1 MNNLMLDSGLIINY
15 ENGLEGGGVDQ
26 RFDFITVLEQQEK
39 KYKRA
44 LEWCSGFGI
53 IGYEL
58 LTRNFCEHIA
68 FLDSYDPAIQTCIKI
83 AVDNNIQDNVTTYLL
98 DNIAALPHDELF
110 DLVVANPPHH
120 FNKEEMIG
128 YLKVDAAENGYEM
141 SSQQLA
147 DSIRITIDD
156 ELTIHREFFKNISKH
171 LVPDADIFIS
181 TGPEM
186 ELIIRLAKKNKLVLI
201 NQYIPLVLLE
211 QLSKYAKILHF
222 KYKP

>member
-1 MNNLMLDSGLIINY
+1 
-15 ENGLEGGGVDQ
+15 
-26 RFDFITVLEQQEK
+26 
-39 KYKRA
+39 
-44 LEWCSGFGI
+44 
-53 IGYEL
+53 
-58 LTRNFCEHIA
+58 
-68 FLDSYDPAIQTCIKI
+68 
-83 AVDNNIQDNVTTYLL
+83 
-98 DNIAALPHDELF
+98 
-110 DLVVANPPHH
+110 
-120 FNKEEMIG
+120 MIG

-181 TGPEM
+181 TGPDM